1 MERCGKRIIAGEK
14 ATLCSLRVYDGG
26 PLQPECL
33 YLIRPDQLLYVDTA
47 REDVAFVCPDVEE
60 TLDFTPRF
68 GLITLREYVEPT
80 ALINKLIGIFERYNR
95 WDESLRA
102 GEASIAGIKQLF
114 ESSRPLLQGA
124 LVLGLGVLY
133 LFHPRTNQAAA
144 PLPQE
149 TTVPLPTEPPE
160 TETMAATQ
168 AATAAPLPPRLEIRE
183 ETADGFNGCT
193 VRTTTA
199 NIYVQAGNSRTQNRL
214 AGSYLLRRITQ
225 SPNGYTMEELYLPS
239 GTRFCTYTEADHGYL
254 EYTEFYGN
262 GQRSNHIIA
271 LNGTDAE
278 VFTYAPDGT
287 RTSST
292 RQADG
297 PAYIAE
303 KRKTLD
309 DMLALLE
316 EQLSAQKK

>member
-1 MERCGKRIIAGEK
+1 MGKHCIYCGTPLPEEASFCPHCARSQIAK
-14 ATLCSLRVYDGG
+14 K
-26 PLQPECL
+26 PM
-33 YLIRPDQLLYVDTA
+33 RP
-47 REDVAFVCPDVEE
+47 
-60 TLDFTPRF
+60 PRF
-68 GLITLREYVEPT
+68 RRKAAV
-80 ALINKLIGIFERYNR
+80 
-95 WDESLRA
+95 
-102 GEASIAGIKQLF
+102 
-114 ESSRPLLQGA
+114 LLAA
-124 LVLGLGVLY
+124 LVLGAGMLY
-133 LFHPRTNQAAA
+133 LSGLRTDRTAM

-149 TTVPLPTEPPE
+149 TALPQTEPTQPE
-160 TETMAATQ
+160 TTTETTMAATE
-168 AATAAPLPPRLEIRE
+168 ATTTPVEPLPPRLEVQE
-183 ETADGFNGCT
+183 DTAKDSNNCT
-193 VRTTTA
+193 VRTTTVKV
-199 NIYVQAGNSRTQNRL
+199 YVQVGNSATQNRL
-214 AGSYLLRRITQ
+214 AGSYRLRTVTQ

>member
-1 MERCGKRIIAGEK
+1 MGKHCIYCGTPLPEK
-14 ATLCSLRVYDGG
+14 ASFCPHCARSQIAKK
-26 PLQPECL
+26 PM
-33 YLIRPDQLLYVDTA
+33 RP
-47 REDVAFVCPDVEE
+47 
-60 TLDFTPRF
+60 PRF
-68 GLITLREYVEPT
+68 RRKAAV
-80 ALINKLIGIFERYNR
+80 
-95 WDESLRA
+95 
-102 GEASIAGIKQLF
+102 
-114 ESSRPLLQGA
+114 LLAA

-225 SPNGYTMEELYLPS
+225 SPNGYTMEELFLPS
-239 GTRFCTYTEADHGYL
+239 GTRFCAYTEADHGYL
-254 EYTEFYGN
+254 EYTGFYGS
-262 GQRSNHIIA
+262 GQMSDHIIA
-271 LNGTDAE
+271 FNGTDAE
-278 VFTYAPDGT
+278 EFIYEPDGT
-287 RTSST
+287 RIGYNRVT
-292 RQADG
+292 DG
-297 PAYIAE
+297 PACIAE